1 MYISSY
7 RNIDDIDNMIDDI
20 VTSQEFSQEIS
31 EAICNP
37 VRLETDED
45 EVWQIS
51 LNLNLKQKFYLQ
63 LIICLVIF
71 FDGFILNY

>member
-45 EVWQIS
+45 EV
-51 LNLNLKQKFYLQ
+51 
-63 LIICLVIF
+63 
-71 FDGFILNY
+71 